1 MDAYHLSKRLAKAA
15 AYVPQG
21 ARLADIGSDHAYLPA
36 NLAINHIID
45 YGVAGE
51 VVKGPYEN
59 AVHEIQ
65 REHLEENIFMRDLIM
80 ICLKPLS
87 QNVASDIRL

>member
-1 MDAYHLSKRLAKAA
+1 MDTYHLSKRLAKAA
-15 AYVPQG
+15 AYVPKG

-51 VVKGPYEN
+51 VVKGPYEDGK
-59 AVHEIQ
+59 EIG
-65 REHLEENIFMRDLIM
+65 
-80 ICLKPLS
+80 
-87 QNVASDIRL
+87 RLVNKDRMKMQFTKSSVSIWKKKFFRALLMD